1 MPRRLPSLNALRAFE
16 AAARHQSFVRAA
28 EELHVTPGAI
38 SQHIKSLEDD
48 LGVTLFRR
56 GRRLALSD
64 AASELWPLVADA
76 FDQIERA
83 VLKVRQQGAGNTL
96 VVSTPP
102 AFASRWLI
110 PRLEAFQERHPG
122 IELRLLATQRLVNFQ
137 LEDVDLAIRF
147 GTGDYPGL
155 QVERLMPEAIIPVAA
170 PALAQDIHTAADL
183 ARSPLLED
191 ESHAGSGLFPDWA
204 TWLATLGVR
213 GGAPLRI
220 RHFGD
225 TSLALQAASAG
236 LGATLTWYSLV
247 VDDLQAGRLAHLL
260 NQTIP
265 TSLGYHLVVPPN
277 RVPLHKVQA
286 FRAWLLEE
294 SARQTP
300 PAAA

>member
-170 PALAQDIHTAADL
+170 PALAQDIRSAADL

-220 RHFGD
+220 RRFGD
-225 TSLALQAASAG
+225 TSLALQAASTG

-247 VDDLQAGRLAHLL
+247 VDDLQAGRLVHLL

-286 FRAWLLEE
+286 FRAWLLEA
-294 SARQTP
+294 SARQAP
-300 PAAA
+300 PADA

>member
-16 AAARHQSFVRAA
+16 AAARHLSFVRAA

-38 SQHIKSLEDD
+38 SQHIKSLEAD
-48 LGVTLFRR
+48 LGITLFRR
-56 GRRLALSD
+56 GHRLTLSD
-64 AASELWPLVADA
+64 AAGELWPRVADA
-76 FDQIERA
+76 FDQMERA
-83 VLKVRQQGAGNTL
+83 VSNVRQQGAGNTL

-147 GTGDYPGL
+147 GSGDYPGL

-170 PALAQDIHTAADL
+170 PGLAQDIRTAADL
-183 ARSPLLED
+183 AQSPLLED
-191 ESHAGSGLFPDWA
+191 ESHAGSGFFPDWG
-204 TWLATLGVR
+204 TWLATLGVQ
-213 GGAPLRI
+213 GGPPLRI
-220 RHFGD
+220 RRFGD
-225 TSLALQAASAG
+225 TSLALQAAGAG

-247 VDDLQAGRLAHLL
+247 VDDLKAGRLVHLL

-277 RVPLHKVQA
+277 RAGLHKVQV
-286 FRAWLLEE
+286 FRAWLLET
-294 SARQTP
+294 SARQAP
-300 PAAA
+300 PAPA

>member
-64 AASELWPLVADA
+64 AAGELWPLVADA

-83 VLKVRQQGAGNTL
+83 VSKVRQQGAGNTL

-170 PALAQDIHTAADL
+170 PALAQDIRTPADL

-220 RHFGD
+220 RRFGD
-225 TSLALQAASAG
+225 TSLALQAASTG

-247 VDDLQAGRLAHLL
+247 VDDLQAGRLVHLL

-277 RVPLHKVQA
+277 RVSLHKVQA
-286 FRAWLLEE
+286 FRAWLLEA
-294 SARQTP
+294 SARQAP
-300 PAAA
+300 PAGA

>member
-28 EELHVTPGAI
+28 EELHVTPGAV
-38 SQHIKSLEDD
+38 SQHIKSLEAD
-48 LGVTLFRR
+48 LGITLFRR
-56 GRRLALSD
+56 GRRLVLSD
-64 AASELWPLVADA
+64 AAGELWPLVADA

-83 VLKVRQQGAGNTL
+83 VSKVRHQGAGNTL

-102 AFASRWLI
+102 AFAARWLI
-110 PRLEAFQERHPG
+110 PRLEEFQARQPG

-137 LEDVDLAIRF
+137 MEDVDLAIRF
-147 GTGDYPGL
+147 GAGQYPGL

-170 PALAQDIHTAADL
+170 PALGQDIRTAASL

-191 ESHAGSGLFPDWA
+191 ESNAGSGMFPDWA

-220 RHFGD
+220 RRFGD

-247 VDDLQAGRLAHLL
+247 VDDLQAGRLVHLL

-265 TSLGYHLVVPPN
+265 TSLGYHLVVPPT
-277 RVPLHKVQA
+277 RAGLHKVQA
-286 FRAWLLEE
+286 FRSWLLEA
-294 SARQTP
+294 SARQAL
-300 PAAA
+300 PAAT